1 MYHAIHSCPKLVISA
16 VQGAAIA
23 GALGILSCSDVVI
36 AEAKTVFCLSEVKIG
51 LVPGIVGTFLIPR
64 LGLSWFRYFAKTGIA
79 FDSETAKPAGLIHE
93 IADGKNKVEEC
104 VDKHIKLALSASPAA
119 IAKTNDLIGSIG
131 YKLKE
136 DALAELLKDF
146 NNEDAFRE
154 TDDGKYEVALDG
166 EKVREA
172 ARAMLAD

>member
-1 MYHAIHSCPKLVISA
+1 MII
-16 VQGAAIA
+16 
-23 GALGILSCSDVVI
+23 
-36 AEAKTVFCLSEVKIG
+36 
-51 LVPGIVGTFLIPR
+51 
-64 LGLSWFRYFAKTGIA
+64 
-79 FDSETAKPAGLIHE
+79 
-93 IADGKNKVEEC
+93 KVEPAEMFMYRVILISNLETPDPEDQEIRDYLETNELEPKYRSEGDFEGRHSESMQFGGC
-104 VDKHIKLALSASPAA
+104 YLGRHTGEINLIQQRYVEAELIAYEINRHLGESDSPVE
-119 IAKTNDLIGSIG
+119 IPEEF
-131 YKLKE
+131 KE